1 MRGMGS
7 KCEESGWECVECGE
21 CGEWGG
27 NTGNQ
32 GGNAVNQGGNAGNRT
47 EIEKTKRKFIK
58 FNFLFSLKLKRK

>member
-7 KCEESGWECVECGE
+7 KSEESGWECVECGE

-58 FNFLFSLKLKRK
+58 FNFLF